1 MAWGVTG
8 WATGN
13 EKKKKKNPPSAMRN
27 APWAVA
33 KGSVGGVIDE
43 NFAHATGG
51 RGVANNEQG
60 HRQHG
65 SHHYQ

>member
-1 MAWGVTG
+1 
-8 WATGN
+8 
-13 EKKKKKNPPSAMRN
+13 MRN